1 MTLLPCKAAQV
12 LARRSL
18 AAAVFLWL
26 TIAATFAATTPAA
39 DASLIDDWA
48 RECDDGGE
56 FAGRCFIRQRLTLK
70 SSGQM
75 LFEIAAGYPLGGEYP
90 LLLLSAPL
98 GTYLPSGITIEVDD
112 TGAYQAVVAYCNH
125 DGCHAYYRM
134 TPALYR
140 LFRQGRW
147 LNVSFL
153 DGTRRTNRFQVS
165 LNGFSSAIDSLS
177 RKGSPE

>member
-1 MTLLPCKAAQV
+1 MTSLPCKAAQRTAHTTLAIIVIALV
-12 LARRSL
+12 LAL
-18 AAAVFLWL
+18 AL
-26 TIAATFAATTPAA
+26 TPAA
-39 DASLIDDWA
+39 SRAQSALIDDWA
-48 RECDDGGE
+48 RQCEEEGE
-56 FAGRCFIRQRLTLK
+56 FGGRCFIRQRLTLNA
-70 SSGQM
+70 SGQM
-75 LFEIAAGYPLGGEYP
+75 LFEIAAGSPLGGEYP

-98 GTYLPSGITIEVDD
+98 GTYLPPGITIEVDD
-112 TGAYQAVVAYCNH
+112 TGAYRAIVAYCNH

-165 LNGFSSAIDSLS
+165 LKGFSAAIDSLS
-177 RKGSPE
+177 RP